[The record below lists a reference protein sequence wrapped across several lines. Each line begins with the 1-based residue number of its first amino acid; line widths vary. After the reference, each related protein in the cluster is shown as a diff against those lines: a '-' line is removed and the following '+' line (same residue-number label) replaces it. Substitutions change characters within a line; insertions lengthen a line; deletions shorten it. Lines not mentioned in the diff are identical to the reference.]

1 MSFLKKLF
9 GLGGGD
15 AAAPAKPAEVQEHDG
30 YTITATPIKEGGQF
44 QVSGSIAKTI
54 DGEVKEYKFLRVDR
68 FNERHTCVE
77 LIFQKGKQI
86 IAEQGEK
93 MFK

>member
-15 AAAPAKPAEVQEHDG
+15 AAEAASPAESQEHGG
-30 YTITATPIKEGGQF
+30 YTITATPIKEGGQY
-44 QVSGSIAKTI
+44 QVSGSISKVV
-54 DGEVKEYKFLRVDR
+54 DGETKDYKFLRVDR
-68 FNERHTCVE
+68 FNERSACLE

-86 IAEQGEK
+86 IAEQGDK
-93 MFK
+93 MFH